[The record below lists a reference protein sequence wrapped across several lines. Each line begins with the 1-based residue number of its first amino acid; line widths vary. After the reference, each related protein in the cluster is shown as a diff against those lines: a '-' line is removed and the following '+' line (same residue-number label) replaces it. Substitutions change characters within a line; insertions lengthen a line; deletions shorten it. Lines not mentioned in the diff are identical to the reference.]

1 MLSSISQRSHAS
13 LCVLAVVFFLLLPS
27 RDECVRAFLLSP
39 RRSPRCRGAFGVK
52 CQASSLSLRR
62 TNSDDDDARIADNRS
77 DDVTSVDG
85 TTGGGGD
92 DDDETERDTIRVRI
106 WRALASGDE
115 LSMTELSRRV
125 GVRRGVG
132 DLKSHLK
139 HVERQARTVRNK
151 KDEWRARRG
160 LAPRDDDSGDLGR
173 GPKKLQLKTRRG
185 GKNET
190 FVRLV

>member
-1 MLSSISQRSHAS
+1 MLSTVSRRSHAS
-13 LCVLAVVFFLLLPS
+13 LCVLAVVFSLLLPS
-27 RDECVRAFLLSP
+27 RDAGGVRAFVP
-39 RRSPRCRGAFGVK
+39 TPFTAKIAAAFGVK
-52 CQASSLSLRR
+52 CQASSLSLGR
-62 TNSDDDDARIADNRS
+62 TNSDDDDARIADNRL

-85 TTGGGGD
+85 AGGD
-92 DDDETERDTIRVRI
+92 GGDDDETERDTIRVRI

-125 GVRRGVG
+125 GVRRGG
-132 DLKSHLK
+132 DLKSHLR
-139 HVERQARTVRNK
+139 HVERQARTLRNK

-160 LAPRDDDSGDLGR
+160 LAPRDDDGGGLGR
-173 GPKKLQLKTRRG
+173 GPRKLQLKTRRG